1 MLTRQLNQKLAEKE
15 QLLVP
20 VNTSGDIRCVV
31 AYPNRY
37 WVAMSNLGF
46 QTVYRLFAAHPRF
59 AVERAYLPEN
69 QKEAVTTFENNRPIS
84 SAEILAVSVS
94 FETDYP
100 HVVRLL
106 ESAGVRLDDC
116 RERTRRGFGKDAP
129 SFRPLVIAGGAAL
142 TLNPEPLANLIDVI
156 AVGEGEGMI
165 EEISA
170 TYIAARDE
178 GCSFDELL
186 TRLSLIEGIYVP
198 SLYSPRYGA
207 DDSIAAIDVAPGAPA
222 RPLRRYVK
230 DIDSAPTFTV
240 IKTPETE
247 FKAMFMTETGRGCE
261 VGCRFCV
268 AGYMYRPVRKRSQEA
283 IAETVQL
290 GMESSESIG
299 FVGASVSS
307 HPKIAE
313 LASGV
318 AAAGKRAALSSIM
331 SQRVTKELASSLSE
345 SEYKTVALAPE
356 AGSEEL
362 RFRIGKRV
370 VDEQILSGIAT
381 LAESGVRNFKLYF
394 IVGLPSETLDDVRA
408 IVSLIERACERALA
422 AARAQQEFK
431 IAPKLILSVN
441 PFIPKA
447 WTPFQRHP
455 FLGAKEIKERL
466 EIVRRGVQRLA
477 NVEMK
482 AEAPKES
489 YFQTLMSRGD
499 RRVGDLLIEL
509 HKRGEEWKW
518 LVAKGTERILPEVPP
533 TEFYVRRQLGAD
545 ELLPWEVVD
554 LRLKRSLLER
564 EYARTFDEPV
574 EPLIARAKRLLAAES
589 AAGTSPL
596 LPRCEDLAR
605 DPELGSG
612 TESLG
617 TEFLSI

>member
-15 QLLVP
+15 QHLVP
-20 VNTSGDIRCVV
+20 VNTSGDVRCVI

-59 AVERAYLPEN
+59 AVERAFLPESP
-69 QKEAVTTFENNRPIS
+69 KEAVTTFENNRPIS
-84 SAEILAVSVS
+84 SAEILALSVS

-100 HVVRLL
+100 HVIRLL
-106 ESAGVRLDDC
+106 ENAGVRLDRC
-116 RERTRRGFGKDAP
+116 REIGRQGFGKDAP
-129 SFRPLVIAGGAAL
+129 EFRPLIIAGGAAI
-142 TLNPEPLANLIDVI
+142 TLNPEPLANFIDAI

-165 EEISA
+165 EEIAA
-170 TYIAARDE
+170 TYTAARDE

-186 TRLSLIEGIYVP
+186 RRLSQIDGIYVP
-198 SLYSPRYGA
+198 SLYSPRYA
-207 DDSIAAIDVAPGAPA
+207 EDDSIAAIDVKEGAPI
-222 RPLRRYVK
+222 RPKRRYVK
-230 DIDSAPTFTV
+230 DIDTAPTFTV

-247 FKAMFMTETGRGCE
+247 FKSMFMTETGRGCE

-290 GMESSESIG
+290 GMESSDSIG

-313 LASGV
+313 LASSV

-331 SQRVTKELASSLSE
+331 SQRVTPELASSLSE

-370 VDEQILSGIAT
+370 VDEQILTGIAT

-394 IVGLPSETLDDVRA
+394 IVGLPSETLEDVHA
-408 IVSLIERACERALA
+408 IVSLIERARDRAVD
-422 AARAQQEFK
+422 AARKQREFK
-431 IAPKLILSVN
+431 IVPKLILSVN

-455 FLGAKEIKERL
+455 FLGAKEIKDRL
-466 EIVRRGVQRLA
+466 DIVRRGVQRLP

-509 HKRGEEWKW
+509 HQRNQEWKW
-518 LVAKGTERILPEVPP
+518 LVAKGGERILPDVPAA
-533 TEFYVRRQLGAD
+533 EFYVRR
-545 ELLPWEVVD
+545 ELRAEETLPWEVVD

-574 EPLIARAKRLLAAES
+574 VPLIERAKRVLAEEAAAGSPQGMPRCEELAAEGVIDD
-589 AAGTSPL
+589 AQF
-596 LPRCEDLAR
+596 
-605 DPELGSG
+605 LGA
-612 TESLG
+612 
-617 TEFLSI
+617 